1 MARAADRERHAAG
14 RARDPR
20 RKGMAGAV
28 YTSLLIISRDIGLKV
43 KSSLHKPHLT
53 SLRPLQLSCLSRKP

>member
-14 RARDPR
+14 RARDPQ

-28 YTSLLIISRDIGLKV
+28 YTSLLIISRDSI
-43 KSSLHKPHLT
+43 
-53 SLRPLQLSCLSRKP
+53 

>member
-1 MARAADRERHAAG
+1 MAGAADRERHAAG

-28 YTSLLIISRDIGLKV
+28 YTALLIISRDIF
-43 KSSLHKPHLT
+43 
-53 SLRPLQLSCLSRKP
+53 

>member
-1 MARAADRERHAAG
+1 MAGAADRERHAAG

-28 YTSLLIISRDIGLKV
+28 YTALLIISREV
-43 KSSLHKPHLT
+43 KIYVSGRLLSSV
-53 SLRPLQLSCLSRKP
+53 LSWPSFHFVADLLLL